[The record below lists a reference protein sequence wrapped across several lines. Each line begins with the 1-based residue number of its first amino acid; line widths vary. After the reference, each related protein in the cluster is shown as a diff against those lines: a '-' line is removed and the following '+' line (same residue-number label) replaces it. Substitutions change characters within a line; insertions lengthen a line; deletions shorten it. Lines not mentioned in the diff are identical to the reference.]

1 MNIIKAKYEILEQN
15 YNDDLLVNM
24 FKHIE
29 MCGRTCYK
37 SEDKITDNSYEKF
50 INMLTSSNHG
60 AMLEHGTVYLTIPV
74 GTPVDD
80 VQYITI
86 TYVDVS
92 DNNNEYIIDVSRTM
106 SHIDGKDVLSKI
118 GLSQGL
124 KAYEYNP
131 LTYRL
136 LHYQVYK

>member
-15 YNDDLLVNM
+15 YNNDLLVNM

-29 MCGRTCYK
+29 ICGRTCYK
-37 SEDKITDNSYEKF
+37 SEDKITDNSYDKF

-80 VQYITI
+80 VQYMWKMDIVKFF
-86 TYVDVS
+86 YV
-92 DNNNEYIIDVSRTM
+92 IDIFIAS
-106 SHIDGKDVLSKI
+106 I
-118 GLSQGL
+118 
-124 KAYEYNP
+124 
-131 LTYRL
+131 
-136 LHYQVYK
+136 